1 MDAAGF
7 TSTFTALNTSP
18 PPAPPAGS
26 VTASVPGSNGQ
37 TTVTGTQGTAG
48 LHDTVVIVNLTTGER
63 NPVLVET
70 NGGFT
75 ATVKASIT
83 DQLQLEISGPSG
95 ATTTLPLPK
104 FRQVNGDGSISE
116 VVGIDGG
123 IVQGPAGIELSVPA
137 GTFSGP
143 AVVTVKPVAEADFP
157 VQLTE
162 EARQV
167 YAFTAGVELDFGGAT
182 PAKYI
187 DVSVP
192 PQGGETRLD
201 QWVVAQVAY
210 DDGLPTLNVVDT
222 AHYFGDRIATSSPPC
237 PGVTGA
243 GVYGFLR
250 SYKPVGIAYGQFINA
265 VYGGIA
271 AQIQSVSDFV
281 MVLPT
286 LAANYNSA
294 VNSQM
299 FCLPILSGRVNVI
312 PNSHTLT
319 IRSQDL
325 NANDR
330 EIVVN
335 NTTLN
340 SEQRFP
346 RNILEMNFEM
356 DGKGTDLFEVEL
368 DSGSGSPAP
377 FRFFKVYETTA
388 PGKMSIRFSLE
399 KYGDKLTQVKI
410 TNKSK
415 DPVVEKIFPITDVPV
430 SFTVEG
436 SVSDSLTVA
445 VVNYDGVQRSFTDF
459 TRTALTT
466 ASGSGNLMLRVQ
478 TGTIDPT
485 QTEIDAYNTDHP
497 TTPITGAAVTEI
509 ILEDMSAGT
518 TIPINIAELNQGG
531 LAVSFNGDR
540 TAKFFL
546 RVKYADGKVDGVIIP
561 QFRIIVKNPQ
571 TGKVIRTIEDQSPLR
586 GEPLS
591 LGIIGNASSNDPPRL
606 AMIPSR
612 FKDYDPSV
620 PISFTFTQEVDQTTV
635 KSGFTVTMFN
645 ETGGTETV
653 TGTLSFSNGGKSVTF
668 IPDYNLKLGTRY
680 KIELKGIKN
689 KTGKVMPDEL
699 FYLVTLKPKR
709 ICPPTG
715 PADCE
720 KTISIGNDGR
730 NLESL
735 YDVAFTRKRI
745 AGQLKTTVFATGS
758 DQAGYRLLTFDVTDP
773 QAPAE
778 IGHAYGG
785 YYKRKLSLLE
795 GVTFDSRVAPATNLC
810 GIAAGTTK
818 FTGDLIAVNSS
829 NLQSGYVSFFDVT
842 DPYNPCVFGNKLL
855 TANPDGVSSYDQ
867 QGTIKTQAN
876 AAGIATI
883 RHSTGVA
890 AYAAFTGAG
899 LLAMDIGKNI
909 PEYNPGF
916 RVKEGLFSGDF
927 QDVVNYRDTLLGV
940 DSSNNTLYR
949 LDPNLTPM
957 ASLSLGD
964 YSPRRVV
971 ATEVVY
977 DKNNNRLFEPDEF
990 IDVAFVAGNDLR
1002 YGTGAI
1008 TKVNISDQS
1017 VMTPFSGIITM
1028 PGMVRELEYDK
1039 TGKRLFVGSL
1049 NTLYLVDVSNPEQAG
1064 TVTNTLTQSSPLM
1077 WKADFPTT
1085 IRGVKFDAD
1094 RGLAYIGVEK
1104 PYSGQPGGLDIWSFN
1119 GVCSDLSVQMTR
1131 KNEELRPKAELLEM
1145 EREALRKGITAAMKK
1160 LQDPVS
1166 DGGCGISGAPFSH
1179 GITVLE
1185 QGRGACIWK
1194 KGDTCRNFQPQISDH
1209 DFEVFIPSS
1218 LWSNSSCITNLLK
1231 DQFIDKNT
1239 DLPVKFQLT
1248 NGAVEFDDI
1257 TFFAFPKEEF
1267 ESATPNVRSP
1277 APAGSDAVGDAGL
1290 GRRQLLLK
1298 WVLEGAYVIP
1308 GTSEMEPGPDGVR
1321 STPDDINPLAG
1332 KSLKEVRNQLV
1343 LNKIPLLE
1351 GYEQALLQQFN
1362 LVKSKAFV
1370 RLVGASSPESV
1381 LHNIFQK
1388 QLHDAAKAG
1397 IRSAL
1402 GRLVSVAADNSAVLA
1417 VTRDEFESNA
1427 CIVDP
1432 AKPEVEWQYGPCDS
1446 FEHFIASMTVRRK
1459 PALFTTSELADV
1471 AKFYRIKSD
1480 LETITSETAANDF
1493 ILKTHAFVEQSA
1505 TSTLPVYSS
1514 DISTDPD
1521 AVERQRN
1528 VATIG
1533 NDSSGLLADKL
1544 KNAKIHVVPN
1554 FNNQGFM
1561 EGTDLKIN
1569 MYEGI
1574 TAGAG
1579 TLKTSITGTLSGGDY
1594 RSADYVRN
1602 TYFSGQIVLASGAK
1616 QPVFQFGPVDMTDT
1630 SAQHEGIT
1638 FTIDL
1643 PTTGYQKVMK
1653 ETYLQNNYDGFY
1665 YYVLPRNA
1673 TAGSFTPPAVT
1684 GKPPLP
1690 LPDPSGNLLRAD
1702 PFCQDG
1708 VSDLEFYMTANGHKQ
1723 VTVGV
1728 EKEVTLGYR
1737 VRNVSTKT
1745 IKNIKVVRNGATVM
1759 SVASLAPGDE
1769 EMNSES
1775 FTPTDAKQYNL
1786 FASAMGEVQNSSG
1799 APEYSAGPKIS
1810 SVEINANDLNEPF
1823 ALKLYDASK
1832 LNDNAH
1838 SLSRW
1843 LLMHDSRANDKEIV
1857 GAVTDGDDTGGGAR
1871 IRIEIEGLNTSKSA
1885 TVTLQDGDLDNVT
1898 DGVGT
1903 IYSGSF
1909 VKNQY
1914 SVTVTPNTLGK
1925 ATVYFTPPG
1934 FFERNAYKK
1943 EDTGW
1948 PASYSKVER
1957 SVRVRVK
1964 QTDVGRSTKQIKLRR
1979 PPVMLVHG
1987 LWGNRTVWKDFQ
1999 PLVPDSGVG
2008 DYYKPVKGFDGRFD
2022 VFAVGTP
2029 SASES
2034 YEKLSSQLVSE
2045 FSYAIANY
2053 LPGFS
2058 IGKFDVVAHSLG
2070 GVLTRRITSRD
2081 SEFPGIKDSVRKLIS
2096 NASPFNGSEI
2106 ANELVAIR
2114 AKSILKRPEFQDLGK
2129 SIDFANPH
2137 ITVANKPSLSPDE
2150 LAKAAID
2157 FCSLAINA
2165 LGFANAYNTSRGA
2178 LDDLQTTS
2186 MESQLTSFKVPT
2198 HTITGTTMGPPIVE
2212 GTSLEVKAAWT
2223 ALTSLCKLTADE
2235 DTKAL
2240 AAWEK
2245 SRNEIIKALLTFG
2258 RGAAGASV
2266 YKVGN
2271 NAKRAL
2277 NKASLQLLED
2287 LGKSEFEQVMDEEPK
2302 AVFGTSPNDRI
2313 VKTDSQM
2320 GGLSRSG
2327 FAYTDVYGKTDHQ
2340 QLKIAPGAI
2349 WQSCVGVDTA
2359 LNVPILKNTGISPG
2373 DINGDGHP
2381 DVGCRVVELLEADP
2395 SGRLFTRR
2403 P

>member
-1 MDAAGF
+1 MPHGF

-1810 SVEINANDLNEPF
+1810 SVE
-1823 ALKLYDASK
+1823 
-1832 LNDNAH
+1832 
-1838 SLSRW
+1838 
-1843 LLMHDSRANDKEIV
+1843 
-1857 GAVTDGDDTGGGAR
+1857 
-1871 IRIEIEGLNTSKSA
+1871 
-1885 TVTLQDGDLDNVT
+1885 
-1898 DGVGT
+1898 
-1903 IYSGSF
+1903 
-1909 VKNQY
+1909 
-1914 SVTVTPNTLGK
+1914 
-1925 ATVYFTPPG
+1925 
-1934 FFERNAYKK
+1934 
-1943 EDTGW
+1943 
-1948 PASYSKVER
+1948 
-1957 SVRVRVK
+1957 
-1964 QTDVGRSTKQIKLRR
+1964 ST
-1979 PPVMLVHG
+1979 
-1987 LWGNRTVWKDFQ
+1987 RT
-1999 PLVPDSGVG
+1999 
-2008 DYYKPVKGFDGRFD
+2008 
-2022 VFAVGTP
+2022 T
-2029 SASES
+2029 
-2034 YEKLSSQLVSE
+2034 
-2045 FSYAIANY
+2045 
-2053 LPGFS
+2053 
-2058 IGKFDVVAHSLG
+2058 
-2070 GVLTRRITSRD
+2070 
-2081 SEFPGIKDSVRKLIS
+2081 
-2096 NASPFNGSEI
+2096 
-2106 ANELVAIR
+2106 
-2114 AKSILKRPEFQDLGK
+2114 
-2129 SIDFANPH
+2129 
-2137 ITVANKPSLSPDE
+2137 
-2150 LAKAAID
+2150 
-2157 FCSLAINA
+2157 
-2165 LGFANAYNTSRGA
+2165 
-2178 LDDLQTTS
+2178 
-2186 MESQLTSFKVPT
+2186 
-2198 HTITGTTMGPPIVE
+2198 
-2212 GTSLEVKAAWT
+2212 
-2223 ALTSLCKLTADE
+2223 
-2235 DTKAL
+2235 
-2240 AAWEK
+2240 
-2245 SRNEIIKALLTFG
+2245 
-2258 RGAAGASV
+2258 
-2266 YKVGN
+2266 
-2271 NAKRAL
+2271 
-2277 NKASLQLLED
+2277 
-2287 LGKSEFEQVMDEEPK
+2287 
-2302 AVFGTSPNDRI
+2302 
-2313 VKTDSQM
+2313 
-2320 GGLSRSG
+2320 
-2327 FAYTDVYGKTDHQ
+2327 
-2340 QLKIAPGAI
+2340 
-2349 WQSCVGVDTA
+2349 
-2359 LNVPILKNTGISPG
+2359 
-2373 DINGDGHP
+2373 
-2381 DVGCRVVELLEADP
+2381 
-2395 SGRLFTRR
+2395 
-2403 P
+2403 

>member
-1 MDAAGF
+1 M
-7 TSTFTALNTSP
+7 
-18 PPAPPAGS
+18 
-26 VTASVPGSNGQ
+26 
-37 TTVTGTQGTAG
+37 
-48 LHDTVVIVNLTTGER
+48 
-63 NPVLVET
+63 
-70 NGGFT
+70 
-75 ATVKASIT
+75 
-83 DQLQLEISGPSG
+83 
-95 ATTTLPLPK
+95 
-104 FRQVNGDGSISE
+104 
-116 VVGIDGG
+116 
-123 IVQGPAGIELSVPA
+123 
-137 GTFSGP
+137 
-143 AVVTVKPVAEADFP
+143 
-157 VQLTE
+157 
-162 EARQV
+162 
-167 YAFTAGVELDFGGAT
+167 
-182 PAKYI
+182 
-187 DVSVP
+187 
-192 PQGGETRLD
+192 
-201 QWVVAQVAY
+201 
-210 DDGLPTLNVVDT
+210 
-222 AHYFGDRIATSSPPC
+222 
-237 PGVTGA
+237 
-243 GVYGFLR
+243 
-250 SYKPVGIAYGQFINA
+250 
-265 VYGGIA
+265 
-271 AQIQSVSDFV
+271 
-281 MVLPT
+281 
-286 LAANYNSA
+286 
-294 VNSQM
+294 
-299 FCLPILSGRVNVI
+299 
-312 PNSHTLT
+312 
-319 IRSQDL
+319 
-325 NANDR
+325 
-330 EIVVN
+330 
-335 NTTLN
+335 
-340 SEQRFP
+340 
-346 RNILEMNFEM
+346 
-356 DGKGTDLFEVEL
+356 
-368 DSGSGSPAP
+368 
-377 FRFFKVYETTA
+377 
-388 PGKMSIRFSLE
+388 
-399 KYGDKLTQVKI
+399 
-410 TNKSK
+410 
-415 DPVVEKIFPITDVPV
+415 
-430 SFTVEG
+430 
-436 SVSDSLTVA
+436 
-445 VVNYDGVQRSFTDF
+445 
-459 TRTALTT
+459 
-466 ASGSGNLMLRVQ
+466 
-478 TGTIDPT
+478 
-485 QTEIDAYNTDHP
+485 
-497 TTPITGAAVTEI
+497 
-509 ILEDMSAGT
+509 
-518 TIPINIAELNQGG
+518 
-531 LAVSFNGDR
+531 
-540 TAKFFL
+540 
-546 RVKYADGKVDGVIIP
+546 
-561 QFRIIVKNPQ
+561 
-571 TGKVIRTIEDQSPLR
+571 
-586 GEPLS
+586 
-591 LGIIGNASSNDPPRL
+591 
-606 AMIPSR
+606 
-612 FKDYDPSV
+612 
-620 PISFTFTQEVDQTTV
+620 
-635 KSGFTVTMFN
+635 
-645 ETGGTETV
+645 
-653 TGTLSFSNGGKSVTF
+653 
-668 IPDYNLKLGTRY
+668 
-680 KIELKGIKN
+680 
-689 KTGKVMPDEL
+689 
-699 FYLVTLKPKR
+699 
-709 ICPPTG
+709 
-715 PADCE
+715 
-720 KTISIGNDGR
+720 
-730 NLESL
+730 
-735 YDVAFTRKRI
+735 
-745 AGQLKTTVFATGS
+745 
-758 DQAGYRLLTFDVTDP
+758 
-773 QAPAE
+773 
-778 IGHAYGG
+778 
-785 YYKRKLSLLE
+785 
-795 GVTFDSRVAPATNLC
+795 
-810 GIAAGTTK
+810 
-818 FTGDLIAVNSS
+818 
-829 NLQSGYVSFFDVT
+829 
-842 DPYNPCVFGNKLL
+842 
-855 TANPDGVSSYDQ
+855 
-867 QGTIKTQAN
+867 
-876 AAGIATI
+876 
-883 RHSTGVA
+883 
-890 AYAAFTGAG
+890 
-899 LLAMDIGKNI
+899 
-909 PEYNPGF
+909 
-916 RVKEGLFSGDF
+916 
-927 QDVVNYRDTLLGV
+927 
-940 DSSNNTLYR
+940 
-949 LDPNLTPM
+949 
-957 ASLSLGD
+957 
-964 YSPRRVV
+964 
-971 ATEVVY
+971 
-977 DKNNNRLFEPDEF
+977 
-990 IDVAFVAGNDLR
+990 
-1002 YGTGAI
+1002 
-1008 TKVNISDQS
+1008 
-1017 VMTPFSGIITM
+1017 
-1028 PGMVRELEYDK
+1028 
-1039 TGKRLFVGSL
+1039 
-1049 NTLYLVDVSNPEQAG
+1049 
-1064 TVTNTLTQSSPLM
+1064 
-1077 WKADFPTT
+1077 
-1085 IRGVKFDAD
+1085 
-1094 RGLAYIGVEK
+1094 
-1104 PYSGQPGGLDIWSFN
+1104 
-1119 GVCSDLSVQMTR
+1119 
-1131 KNEELRPKAELLEM
+1131 
-1145 EREALRKGITAAMKK
+1145 
-1160 LQDPVS
+1160 
-1166 DGGCGISGAPFSH
+1166 
-1179 GITVLE
+1179 
-1185 QGRGACIWK
+1185 
-1194 KGDTCRNFQPQISDH
+1194 
-1209 DFEVFIPSS
+1209 
-1218 LWSNSSCITNLLK
+1218 
-1231 DQFIDKNT
+1231 
-1239 DLPVKFQLT
+1239 
-1248 NGAVEFDDI
+1248 
-1257 TFFAFPKEEF
+1257 
-1267 ESATPNVRSP
+1267 
-1277 APAGSDAVGDAGL
+1277 
-1290 GRRQLLLK
+1290 
-1298 WVLEGAYVIP
+1298 
-1308 GTSEMEPGPDGVR
+1308 
-1321 STPDDINPLAG
+1321 
-1332 KSLKEVRNQLV
+1332 
-1343 LNKIPLLE
+1343 
-1351 GYEQALLQQFN
+1351 
-1362 LVKSKAFV
+1362 
-1370 RLVGASSPESV
+1370 
-1381 LHNIFQK
+1381 
-1388 QLHDAAKAG
+1388 
-1397 IRSAL
+1397 
-1402 GRLVSVAADNSAVLA
+1402 
-1417 VTRDEFESNA
+1417 TRDEFESNA

-1690 LPDPSGNLLRAD
+1690 LPDPSGNLLKAD

-1843 LLMHDSRANDKEIV
+1843 LLMHDSSANDKEIV

-1914 SVTVTPNTLGK
+1914 SVTVSPNILGK

-2271 NAKRAL
+2271 NATRAL